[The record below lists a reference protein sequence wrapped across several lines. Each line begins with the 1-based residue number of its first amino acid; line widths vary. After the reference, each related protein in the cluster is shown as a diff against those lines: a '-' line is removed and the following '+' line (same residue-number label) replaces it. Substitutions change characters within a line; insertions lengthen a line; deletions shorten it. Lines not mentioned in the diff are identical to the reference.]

1 MTPCG
6 SSALGLGFLPAI
18 HGRTVLRVKVR
29 RVVRYVGVALGV
41 LVVVAL
47 GLVVL
52 GVSNIDPEP
61 RPGVQIVNRT
71 DQHLKVYSLR
81 VTIDP
86 DVPDRRLIAEVPPN
100 GTAGAAGGH
109 CIDEKWVARAPD
121 RTVVARIGPFD
132 DCNEGPWIIRPKAPE
147 A

>member
-1 MTPCG
+1 M
-6 SSALGLGFLPAI
+6 
-18 HGRTVLRVKVR
+18 KVR

-71 DQHLKVYSLR
+71 DQHLKVYRLY
-81 VTIDP
+81 VTVDP
-86 DVPDRRLIAEVPPN
+86 DTPDRRLIAQIPPN
-100 GTAGAAGGH
+100 GTADAAGGP
-109 CIDEKWVARAPD
+109 CILDETWVARAPD
-121 RTVVARIGPFD
+121 RTVVARVGPFD